1 MAERPGTGFDPL
13 RYDGEGLKGDIN
25 AAFNHLC
32 VIGVQRSTL
41 RLKAR
46 GLHKFALRNC
56 CVKCLACL

>member
-1 MAERPGTGFDPL
+1 MDPL

-32 VIGVQRSTL
+32 VVGVQRSTL

-46 GLHKFALRNC
+46 RLTKFALRNC
-56 CVKCLACL
+56 CVKCLACLW